1 MRAWLIAS
9 LLSGVALG
17 ACAGAQACSST
28 SAGPGAVAL
37 PPPGVQTPLAVPA
50 VQTGA
55 TWLPIESNGA
65 SSSALDFSDFVPLL
79 SLPELRA
86 AAEACDGEDYAG
98 CAALVAAHLAQ
109 NPIDPIDEPRW
120 QLLLG
125 SLYEKANDTARAA
138 LAFERANH
146 GAWPLADYA
155 ALGHGR
161 TRLALGELDAAER
174 ALSRIPSTS
183 AAHSHARGLL
193 AEVACQ
199 KGHARVCL
207 EHARAVADEGRKPKG
222 WSTQG
227 FRVVEMLV
235 NQLSV
240 PLTHRA
246 HIDNQLATL
255 ELLRSMINL
264 APAVAERF
272 DATKL
277 EQKLLAALPSAE
289 RSERER
295 LRPAHQLAR
304 AEALANANRN
314 DDANALVEALL
325 TELGGGAKG
334 PVACQARLLHGR
346 LLSDLKRRSEAQA
359 EFEFIAQG
367 CKSDDVRAWA
377 LYHGGRAAFQDDRY
391 GDAERLMAKLEREA
405 KGHRLADDARYYRA
419 QSQREMGVEARFS
432 ELLDS
437 MPEDYPDGDMTLD
450 GLFALALSRMEKSDW
465 GGAITVLRRGE
476 RLASRGDLARGQE
489 GAGRERY
496 FEARA
501 LIETGQTERGLAQY
515 EAIITELPL
524 SYYMLHA
531 YSRLSQVDASRAR
544 IALERG
550 LERAVAAPFPHR
562 HRPEFDGPGF
572 LRVLELLR
580 QNDIDSA
587 RRELDFLDLIGPD
600 APPSMLWSV
609 ASLYSRAGSPR
620 FAHAV
625 PRWQL
630 VDWLQR
636 WPVGPWRE
644 AWEIAFPRPH
654 IETVA
659 AEAKRQGVPEELVY
673 AVMREE
679 SAFDP
684 GAVSPANAFGLMQVI
699 SPTARR
705 FGKEAGVPYDRRA
718 LTTPRVSIV
727 IGTRVLASYRSRFP
741 NDPLLAIP
749 SYNAGPGRPQRWVKD
764 WPSVDFDVWVE
775 LIPFR
780 ETRRYTKRVLA
791 SRATYAYLYYGRSE
805 TDPLAL
811 PQRLSAATAS
821 D

>member
-1 MRAWLIAS
+1 VRAWIIAT

-28 SAGPGAVAL
+28 TSSGHGAVAL
-37 PPPGVQTPLAVPA
+37 PPPGVQTPLALPSA
-50 VQTGA
+50 QGGA
-55 TWLPIESNGA
+55 NWLPLESTSA
-65 SSSALDFSDFVPLL
+65 PSSALDFSDFVPLL
-79 SLPELRA
+79 SLPELRP

-98 CAALVAAHLAQ
+98 CAALVAAHLQ
-109 NPIDPIDEPRW
+109 KNPIAAIDEPRW

-125 SLYEKANDTARAA
+125 SLYEKANDTANATI
-138 LAFERANH
+138 AFERASQ

-155 ALGHGR
+155 ALGVGR
-161 TRLALGELDAAER
+161 TRLALGEIDTAKH
-174 ALSRIPSTS
+174 ALSRIPTTS
-183 AAHSHARGLL
+183 AAYAHARGLL
-193 AEVACQ
+193 AEAACQ
-199 KGHARVCL
+199 KGATRVCL
-207 EHARAVADEGRKPKG
+207 EHAKAVDSDARKPRG
-222 WSTQG
+222 WYTQG
-227 FRVVEMLV
+227 FRIVELLV
-235 NQLSV
+235 NQLAV
-240 PLTHRA
+240 TLTHRA
-246 HIDNQLATL
+246 HIENQLATL
-255 ELLRSMINL
+255 ELLRSLINQ
-264 APAVAERF
+264 APNAAERF
-272 DATKL
+272 DAIKL
-277 EQKLLAALPSAE
+277 EQKLIAALPSPE
-289 RSERER
+289 RTERGH
-295 LRPAHQLAR
+295 LRPEQQLAR
-304 AEALANANRN
+304 AEAMANANRN

-325 TELGGGAKG
+325 AELGGGAKG
-334 PVACQARLLHGR
+334 PVACQARLLHGKV
-346 LLSDLKRRSEAQA
+346 LSDLKRRSEAQA
-359 EFEFIAQG
+359 EFELIAQS
-367 CKSDDVRAWA
+367 CKSDVRTWA

-391 GDAERLMAKLEREA
+391 ADAERMMAKLEREA
-405 KGHRLADDARYYRA
+405 PRHRLADDARYYRA

-450 GLFALALSRMEKSDW
+450 GLFALALRRMEKGDW
-465 GGAITVLRRGE
+465 SGAITVLRRGE
-476 RLASRGDLARGQE
+476 QLVGPKDVARGQE

-501 LIETGQTERGLAQY
+501 LIETGQVERGLEQY
-515 EAIITELPL
+515 EAIISELPL

-531 YSRLSQVDASRAR
+531 YSRLSLADPGRAR

-550 LERAVAAPFPHR
+550 LERAVTVPFPHR

-609 ASLYSRAGSPR
+609 ASLYSRAGSAR
-620 FAHAV
+620 YSHAV

-636 WPVGPWRE
+636 WPVGPWRQ

-654 IETVA
+654 MEMVS
-659 AEAKRQGVPEELVY
+659 AEAKRQGVAEELVY

-705 FGKEAGVPYDRRA
+705 FGKEVGLPYDRRA
-718 LTTPRVSIV
+718 LVTPRVSIA
-727 IGTRVLASYRSRFP
+727 IGTRVLSSYQSRFP
-741 NDPLLAIP
+741 SDPLLVIP
-749 SYNAGPGRPQRWVKD
+749 SYNAGPGRPKRWAKD

-775 LIPFR
+775 LIPYR

-791 SRATYAYLYYGRSE
+791 SRATYAYLYYPAID
-805 TDPLAL
+805 DPLAL
-811 PQRLSAATAS
+811 PARLSAAATTE
-821 D
+821 